1 MFFFMVRNAKM
12 SLSKFSSFNCLT
24 CMSGEPVR
32 DVCRRKCHFVL
43 VSTGIELIFFAVVA
57 VFRI

>member
-1 MFFFMVRNAKM
+1 MVRNAKM